1 MRRGE
6 VYEYSLPYPPERVRV
21 VVLSTDPYLEDPR
34 SRPTC
39 VDIVRR
45 IAGVTSPLLVPLV
58 DPDPVGGV
66 VDVTSIRPCSRDRLT
81 GPIGML
87 TGGSMARVTEALAAY
102 LEI

>member
-6 VYEYSLPYPPERVRV
+6 VYEYSLQFPPERVRV
-21 VVLSTDPYLEDPR
+21 VVVSTDPYLEDSR

-45 IAGVTSPLLVPLV
+45 VAGVTSPLLVALV

-66 VDVTSIRPCSRDRLT
+66 VDVTSIRPCSRDRLS

-87 TGGSMARVTEALAAY
+87 TGASMARVAEALTTY
-102 LEI
+102 LDL